1 MLLSHS
7 RFAGAALRLVVI
19 VSVAAL
25 LAGCVPV
32 QHAAVGG
39 DHTDPYGVPIG
50 NQQVSPGGDLVMG
63 LSAEPD
69 KLDPTTSSSLYTRYV
84 MTTMCEKLYDLD
96 SNSQVV
102 PQLATALPTIAD
114 GGLSVTIPIRTGIA
128 FADGTPFDAGA
139 VV

>member
-32 QHAAVGG
+32 QHAPVGG
-39 DHTDPYGVPIG
+39 DHTDTYGVPIG
-50 NQQVSPGGDLVMG
+50 NPQVRRGGHLVMG
-63 LSAEPD
+63 LPAEPD

-96 SNSQVV
+96 ATGQVV
-102 PQLATALPTIAD
+102 PKLATGLPPIAD
-114 GGLSVTIPIRTGIA
+114 GG
-128 FADGTPFDAGA
+128 
-139 VV
+139 